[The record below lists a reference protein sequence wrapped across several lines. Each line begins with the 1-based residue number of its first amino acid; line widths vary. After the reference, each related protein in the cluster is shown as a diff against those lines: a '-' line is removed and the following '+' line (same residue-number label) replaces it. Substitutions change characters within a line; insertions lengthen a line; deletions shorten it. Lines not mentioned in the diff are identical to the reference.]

1 VLDQAYAAWGQ
12 VLATWMIPAAAAAV
26 VALLAGVALMVWGG
40 RRRLGASDSGAD
52 EDFDAYSHTI
62 ASRLLRGLAMFV
74 GSVLTSLGLVA
85 AIVAIVGVVLSSR

>member
-1 VLDQAYAAWGQ
+1 MLDQAHAAWGQ
-12 VLATWMIPAAAAAV
+12 ILATWMIPAAAVAA

-40 RRRLGASDSGAD
+40 RRRVGVSDSGGD

-62 ASRLLRGLAMFV
+62 ASRLLRGFAMFV

-85 AIVAIVGVVLSSR
+85 AFVAIVSVVLASR